1 MSKRIHYVETP
12 GSKQI
17 VVQMELDA
25 HTTKEEIDSYR
36 CSIADPHPNA
46 EFPHEAILLALILDN
61 FENALTILKQKR
73 DTPYT
78 ILYNVVDG
86 KFIISVSMVHDSWS
100 MKEACKLLVGKFSID
115 NFAPVHKILKTCNKE
130 FT

>member
-1 MSKRIHYVETP
+1 
-12 GSKQI
+12 
-17 VVQMELDA
+17 MELDT

-36 CSIADPHPNA
+36 CSVTDPHPNVG
-46 EFPHEAILLALILDN
+46 FPHEAILLALILDN
-61 FENALTILKQKR
+61 FENVLTILKQKR

-78 ILYNVVDG
+78 VLYNVVDG

-100 MKEACKLLVGKFSID
+100 MKETCKLLVKKFFIE
-115 NFAPVHKILKTCNKE
+115 NFTPIHKILKVCNKE